1 MRSLLFDEIAAADM
15 AKLREHLARVLEPS
29 NLGDV
34 YWLNLPP
41 DLLSA
46 EQLAHAQSCGPHR
59 LAVVL
64 EGDCLRLEF
73 LVRSAKGMRCPCI
86 GYASKAQRDFALRFA
101 DRLLEELAIGT

>member
-1 MRSLLFDEIAAADM
+1 MRSLLFDEILPPDM
-15 AKLREHLARVLEPS
+15 EKLRGHLGQALEPS

-46 EQLAHAQSCGPHR
+46 EQAAHAQCCGPHR

-64 EGDCLRLEF
+64 ENDALRLEL
-73 LVRSAKGMRCPCI
+73 LVRSAAGMRCPCI
-86 GYASKAQRDFALRFA
+86 GYASKAQRDFALHFA
-101 DRLLEELAIGT
+101 DKLLADLGIGT